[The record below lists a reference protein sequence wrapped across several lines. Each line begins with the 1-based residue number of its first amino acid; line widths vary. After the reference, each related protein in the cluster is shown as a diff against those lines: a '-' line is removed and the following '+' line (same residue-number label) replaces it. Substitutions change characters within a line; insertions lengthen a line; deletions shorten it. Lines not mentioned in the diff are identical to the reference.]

1 LLNEWKIL
9 PGTQTDGS
17 FSADRFIE
25 WLQSTK
31 KICMESGHLEVA
43 LINVGEVLIHS
54 PVDPD
59 GLWMHRTV
67 AAALNDRDADGMRNG
82 YSTGVY
88 NSRGAHWVDPTG
100 KPEKE
105 LAEQFRHRAEE
116 IENAGFSRFA
126 GTLRNL
132 AEGYERDAERVI
144 SEHKD
149 SPAD

>member
-1 LLNEWKIL
+1 
-9 PGTQTDGS
+9 
-17 FSADRFIE
+17 
-25 WLQSTK
+25 
-31 KICMESGHLEVA
+31 MESGHLEVA